1 MRPYD
6 QNNWWVLAIPVGL
19 FIVAT
24 TAAFALVARRDVGL
38 GLLPARK
45 SAATAAHYLLRP
57 IGLAWRLQ
65 RGTLVAWLAAMLV
78 FGAVFGSLGRQ
89 VGGLQNSQ
97 VAELFA
103 KLGATGED
111 FTNVFFA
118 AILALMGAIISAYAV
133 QALMVLRSEEA
144 EGRLE
149 PLMATATAR
158 LGWLMSHVVIVVAGS
173 VIIFLFLGTGMGIA
187 YGLAAGDTPGR
198 VATLAAAALV
208 HVPATLVI
216 AGAVVMLIGLTSK
229 WSGVLAW
236 SVYALAMLTG
246 PLGEAL
252 SLPGS
257 FRGVSPFSHT
267 PALPSADLIL
277 APLLALL
284 LAAGVITVIGIVA
297 FRRRDL
303 GSARP

>member
-1 MRPYD
+1 
-6 QNNWWVLAIPVGL
+6 
-19 FIVAT
+19 
-24 TAAFALVARRDVGL
+24 
-38 GLLPARK
+38 
-45 SAATAAHYLLRP
+45 
-57 IGLAWRLQ
+57 
-65 RGTLVAWLAAMLV
+65 MLV